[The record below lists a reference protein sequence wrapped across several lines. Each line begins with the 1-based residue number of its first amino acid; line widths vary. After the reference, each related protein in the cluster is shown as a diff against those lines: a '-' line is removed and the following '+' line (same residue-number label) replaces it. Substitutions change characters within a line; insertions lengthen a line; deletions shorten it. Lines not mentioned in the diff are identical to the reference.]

1 MERSKRTILVVDDVP
16 MFRELGKL
24 FLARSGKVV
33 TADSVESALEA
44 ARRTSPDLVVTDLHM
59 PDRDGEEL
67 CRTLKA
73 DPSTQHI
80 PVVVLTGTDA
90 SVDRGRAIRA
100 GADDVL
106 CKPLSRLQLIDAVN
120 RFLRFESLPGLP
132 RIEID
137 QPVHL
142 VGDTLD
148 AWGTVRNLS
157 RGGLFVE
164 TECQLDVRSEVQ
176 LQFHLPE
183 SQAEIEPTA
192 QVVWRRGN
200 SGRPP
205 GVGLR
210 FVEVDGP
217 SVRNLEDFVFEHSR
231 LSAASAGGA
240 R

>member
-1 MERSKRTILVVDDVP
+1 MESKRTILVVDDVR

-24 FLARSGKVV
+24 FLARSGRVM
-33 TADSVESALEA
+33 TAGGFESALEVA
-44 ARRTSPDLVVTDLHM
+44 QRTPLDLVVTDLHM
-59 PDRDGEEL
+59 PNRDGEDL
-67 CRTLKA
+67 CRALKA
-73 DPSTQHI
+73 DPRTQHV
-80 PVVVLTGTDA
+80 PVVVLTGTDSSA
-90 SVDRGRAIRA
+90 DRGRAIRA

-132 RIEID
+132 RIEVD

-142 VGDTLD
+142 VGEAVD

-164 TECQLDVRSEVQ
+164 TECEIDVRSEVQ

-183 SQAEIEPTA
+183 SPAEIEPTA
-192 QVVWRRGN
+192 EVVWRRGEPTAPA
-200 SGRPP
+200 GL
-205 GVGLR
+205 GLR

-217 SVRNLEDFVFEHSR
+217 SVRHLEDFVFEHTRTSP
-231 LSAASAGGA
+231 ATAGGA